1 MNTETMKILIIEDEP
16 MAQAS
21 LAKNISRICP
31 DAEICGMTSSVE
43 ESVGWLRV
51 NRADVIF
58 MDVELSDGNCFEI
71 FRQVDVKAD
80 VIMTTAYDNYAVK
93 AFEEGSI
100 DYLLKPIGNEAL
112 QRALSRVHRDNAA
125 PDWQGIFE
133 NMMKARENEK
143 RSCSKDRFI
152 VRFNDKIVPVKASE
166 IACFFSEDKCNFLVT
181 DNGNCFVVDATL
193 DEIAERL
200 DRERFFRISRSCIV
214 SSGAISSITR
224 LQGGRL
230 RICPSVNV
238 PCELVVSRS
247 RSEDFL
253 NWLEN

>member
-1 MNTETMKILIIEDEP
+1 MKILIIEDEA

-21 LAKNISRICP
+21 LARNIRRNWP
-31 DAEICGMTSSVE
+31 DAEICGMTSSVQ
-43 ESVGWLRV
+43 ESVEWLRE
-51 NRADVIF
+51 NNADVIF
-58 MDVELSDGNCFEI
+58 MDVELSDGNCFEV
-71 FRQVDVKAD
+71 FRQIDVKAD

-100 DYLLKPIGNEAL
+100 DYLLKPISNEAL
-112 QRALSRVHRDNAA
+112 QRAMSRVHRSGGN

-133 NMMKARENEK
+133 SMMKARENEK

-166 IACFFSEDKCNFLVT
+166 IACFFSEDKCNFLMT
-181 DNGNCFVVDATL
+181 SNGNCFVVDASL
-193 DEIAERL
+193 DEIGEQL
-200 DRERFFRISRSCIV
+200 DHERFFKISRSCII

-224 LQGGRL
+224 LPGGRL
-230 RICPSVNV
+230 RISPVVNV

>member
-1 MNTETMKILIIEDEP
+1 M
-16 MAQAS
+16 
-21 LAKNISRICP
+21 
-31 DAEICGMTSSVE
+31 
-43 ESVGWLRV
+43 
-51 NRADVIF
+51 
-58 MDVELSDGNCFEI
+58 
-71 FRQVDVKAD
+71 
-80 VIMTTAYDNYAVK
+80 
-93 AFEEGSI
+93 
-100 DYLLKPIGNEAL
+100 
-112 QRALSRVHRDNAA
+112 
-125 PDWQGIFE
+125 
-133 NMMKARENEK
+133 
-143 RSCSKDRFI
+143 
-152 VRFNDKIVPVKASE
+152 PVKASE

-181 DNGNCFVVDATL
+181 DNGNCFVVDASL